1 MMLAIIIISFFVLL
15 IVGFPIAMAMGI
27 ASMIS
32 LIIDTGVPSLVMAQ
46 KIFTASDS
54 FALMAVP
61 FFMLA
66 GQIMEKTGITDEL
79 VNFSNKLIG
88 HLTGGLAY
96 TVTLS
101 GILMAGI
108 SGSAN
113 ADSSAIAAIT
123 LPAMKKAGYSGGFS
137 VSVISAA
144 GGLGPIIPPSIAMI
158 IYANLTNMSIG
169 KLFLAGYVPGLLMA
183 SGYMVIG
190 RLYAKRNNIART
202 EFQGFKSILVSFK
215 TAVWALIMPVIIIG
229 GILTGI
235 FTATESGVI
244 AVFYGILYGFIT
256 KKLSFGKLRECLLKS
271 VIISSGPMAIIIMAN
286 LLGYLLTRQNLS
298 TLIANAIIPI
308 ARTPVIFYLIIM
320 IILLIAGMFLDGMAI
335 MLILVPVLLP
345 MIPVLGLDPLHF
357 AMVFMLSLLT
367 GGLTPP
373 VGALLLIVSS
383 IGEVPLKECIKP
395 ILPFIGMML
404 LCIIFIIFIP
414 GLVTFIPGLLYN

>member
-1 MMLAIIIISFFVLL
+1 MLVLLVVSFFLLL
-15 IVGFPIAMAMGI
+15 IAGFPIAMAMGI
-27 ASMIS
+27 SSMIG
-32 LIIDTGVPSLVMAQ
+32 LIVDTGIPSLVMAQ

-88 HLTGGLAY
+88 HLRGGLAY

-123 LPAMKKAGYSGGFS
+123 MPAMRKAGYGGGFS

-169 KLFLAGYVPGLLMA
+169 KLFLAGYAPGILMGL
-183 SGYMVIG
+183 GYMVVSAI
-190 RLYAKRNNIART
+190 YARRNNIPKT
-202 EFQGFKSILVSFK
+202 EFQGLRSVLVSFK

-229 GILTGI
+229 GILTGV

-244 AVFYGILYGFIT
+244 AVFYGILYGLIT
-256 KKLSFGKLRECLLKS
+256 RRLDFKKLKDCLFKTV
-271 VIISSGPMAIIIMAN
+271 VISAGPMSIIIMAN
-286 LLGYLLTRQNLS
+286 LLGYLLTRQNLA
-298 TLIANAIIPI
+298 TIIANLIIPVS
-308 ARTPVIFYLIIM
+308 TNPVIFYFIIM
-320 IILLIAGMFLDGMAI
+320 VTLLIAGMFLDGMAI
-335 MLILVPVLLP
+335 MLILIPVLLP

-357 AMVFMLSLLT
+357 AMVFLLSLLT

-395 ILPFIGMML
+395 TLPFIGMML
-404 LCIIFIIFIP
+404 LCIVLIIFFPSIVTFLP
-414 GLVTFIPGLLYN
+414 GLVQ

>member
-1 MMLAIIIISFFVLL
+1 MLIL
-15 IVGFPIAMAMGI
+15 IVVAFFILLFAGFPIAMAMGI
-27 ASMIS
+27 SSMIA
-32 LIIDTGVPSLVMAQ
+32 LIVDTGVPNLVMAQ
-46 KIFTASDS
+46 KLFTAADS

-79 VNFSNKLIG
+79 VKFSNTLIG
-88 HLTGGLAY
+88 HLRGGLAY

-123 LPAMKKAGYSGGFS
+123 LPAMKKNGYDGGFS

-169 KLFLAGYVPGLLMA
+169 KLFLAGYIPGILMA
-183 SGYMVIG
+183 GGYMIVSG
-190 RLYAKRNNIART
+190 LYARKYNIPKT
-202 EFQGFKSILVSFK
+202 EFQGLVSIWRSFR
-215 TAVWALIMPVIIIG
+215 TAIWALIMPVIIIG
-229 GILTGI
+229 GILTGV

-244 AVFYGILYGFIT
+244 AVIYGIAYGFIT
-256 KKLSFGKLRECLLKS
+256 KKINIKNLKECFLQS
-271 VIISSGPMAIIIMAN
+271 VIVSTGPMSIIIMAN
-286 LLGYLLTRQNLS
+286 LLGYLLTRENLS
-298 TLIANAIIPI
+298 SIVAGLIIPVST
-308 ARTPVIFYLIIM
+308 TPFIFYIIIM
-320 IILLIAGMFLDGMAI
+320 FVLLIAGMFLDGTAT

-345 MIPVLGLDPLHF
+345 MIPALDLNPLHF
-357 AMVFMLSLLT
+357 AMVFMLALLT

-373 VGALLLIVSS
+373 VGPLLLIVSS
-383 IGEVPLKECIKP
+383 IGNVPLKDCVKP
-395 ILPFIGMML
+395 VLPFIGIML
-404 LCIIFIIFIP
+404 ACILLIIFFP
-414 GLVTFIPGLLYN
+414 GLVTFIPGLMK

>member
-1 MMLAIIIISFFVLL
+1 MLILLVASFFLLL
-15 IVGFPIAMAMGI
+15 IAGFPIAMAMGI
-27 ASMIS
+27 SSMIG
-32 LIIDTGVPSLVMAQ
+32 LIVDTGIPSLVMAQ

-79 VNFSNKLIG
+79 VNFANKLIG
-88 HLTGGLAY
+88 HLRGGLAY

-113 ADSSAIAAIT
+113 ADASAIAAIT

-169 KLFLAGYVPGLLMA
+169 KLFLAGYAPGILMGL
-183 SGYMVIG
+183 GYMFISG
-190 RLYAKRNNIART
+190 IYARRHNIPKT
-202 EFQGFKSILVSFK
+202 KFQGVRSVLVAFK

-229 GILTGI
+229 GILTGV

-256 KKLSFGKLRECLLKS
+256 RKLDLKKLKDCLFKS
-271 VIISSGPMAIIIMAN
+271 VVISAGPMSIIIMAN

-298 TLIANAIIPI
+298 VILAQMIIPI
-308 ARTPVIFYLIIM
+308 STNPVVFYFIIM
-320 IILLIAGMFLDGMAI
+320 ITLLIAGMFLDGMAI
-335 MLILVPVLLP
+335 MLILIPVLLP
-345 MIPVLGLDPLHF
+345 MIPVLGLDPMHF
-357 AMVFMLSLLT
+357 AMVFLLSLLT

-404 LCIIFIIFIP
+404 ACIVLIIYFPSIVTFLP
-414 GLVTFIPGLLYN
+414 GLVQ

>member
-1 MMLAIIIISFFVLL
+1 MLVLIVVSFFVLL
-15 IVGFPIAMAMGI
+15 ILGFPIAMAMGI
-27 ASMIS
+27 SSMIA
-32 LIIDTGVPSLVMAQ
+32 LIVDTGIPSVVMAQ

-88 HLTGGLAY
+88 HLKGGLAY

-113 ADSSAIAAIT
+113 ADASAIAAIT
-123 LPAMKKAGYSGGFS
+123 LPAMRKAGYSGGCS
-137 VSVISAA
+137 VSIISAA

-169 KLFLAGYVPGLLMA
+169 KLFLAGYAPGILMA
-183 SGYMVIG
+183 LGYMAVGGI
-190 RLYAKRNNIART
+190 YAKRHNIPRT
-202 EFQGFKSILVSFK
+202 EFQGFKSVLISFK
-215 TAVWALIMPVIIIG
+215 TAVWALIMPIIIIG
-229 GILTGI
+229 GILTGM

-244 AVFYGILYGFIT
+244 AVVYGIAYGLVT
-256 KKLSFGKLRECLLKS
+256 RSLDMRKLKDCLLKS
-271 VIISSGPMAIIIMAN
+271 VVISAGPMSIIIMAN
-286 LLGYLLTRQNLS
+286 LLGYLLTRQNLA
-298 TLIANAIIPI
+298 TIIANLIIPVSSNPI
-308 ARTPVIFYLIIM
+308 VFYLIIM
-320 IILLIAGMFLDGMAI
+320 VTLLIAGMFLDGMAI
-335 MLILVPVLLP
+335 MLILIPVLLP
-345 MIPVLGLDPLHF
+345 MIPILGLDPLHF
-357 AMVFMLSLLT
+357 AMVFILSLLT

-383 IGEVPLKECIKP
+383 IGEVPLKECIRP

-404 LCIIFIIFIP
+404 VCIVLIIFFPAI
-414 GLVTFIPGLLYN
+414 VTFIPSLIH